1 VRAVTFVERSQKSPS
16 NADPVVLP
24 DTYRKTTRKTQ
35 EKGREAVTRIRTA
48 SAFAAVSVVVALV
61 MAPAA
66 AAANDTTQFSVTAG
80 TLSLGT
86 APDAPNLP
94 ALTLNGQAQTLTAQM
109 SNFSAIDATG
119 SATGWNVTVNG
130 DSSAGKSAVFKEYC
144 PNATCG
150 SNSGPGYI
158 SGGPTLAAN
167 SLTLNSTGA
176 GFSALSGTT
185 GTAPTHQCNS
195 GCFLDAAS
203 PVKVV
208 SAAALAGMGT
218 FQTTSYGASSL
229 SLSAPT
235 TVRALQTNEVY
246 RVDLVWTL
254 NSGP

>member
-1 VRAVTFVERSQKSPS
+1 VI
-16 NADPVVLP
+16 
-24 DTYRKTTRKTQ
+24 TRKPSS
-35 EKGREAVTRIRTA
+35 ALIAALAAIA
-48 SAFAAVSVVVALV
+48 SLIFTLYSGAPAFAVS
-61 MAPAA
+61 
-66 AAANDTTQFSVTAG
+66 DTTQFSVTAG

-109 SNFSAIDATG
+109 NNFSAIDASG
-119 SATGWNVTVNG
+119 SATGWNVTVQG
-130 DSSAGKSAVFKEYC
+130 DSSGGKSAVFKEYC

-158 SGGPTLAAN
+158 SGGATLAAN
-167 SLTLNSTGA
+167 SLTLDSTGA

-195 GCFLDAAS
+195 GCFVDSAS
-203 PVKVV
+203 AVKVI

-218 FQTTSYGASSL
+218 FQTTGYGASSL

-235 TVRALQTNEVY
+235 TIRALQTNEVY
-246 RVDLVWTL
+246 RVDLVWSL